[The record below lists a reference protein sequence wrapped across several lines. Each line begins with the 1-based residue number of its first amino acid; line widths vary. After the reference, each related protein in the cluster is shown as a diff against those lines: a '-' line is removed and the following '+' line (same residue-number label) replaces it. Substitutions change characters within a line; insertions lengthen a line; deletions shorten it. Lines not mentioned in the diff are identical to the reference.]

1 MLSSNQSRFIFA
13 VMLTFIVLS
22 PCVISVSN
30 TNFVMTPR
38 GTMELAA
45 PTITGPTVHDVENGT
60 ISDTLE
66 YDAFDADPKN
76 YSVTVDGGDYDSG
89 IWDGGTITVYLVYL
103 QTRGLINTLP
113 QAFAF
118 EVTVF
123 NNAEESASASTTV
136 NVILDTLAPAIT
148 QPANITYEAG
158 SFGNEIRWNI
168 TESNPDFYNISRTSN
183 EPTSNSSVLET
194 GDWDGN
200 DIVIDIDGLN
210 ASRWYLYKLFVNDT
224 FGMNSTSFVNV
235 TVLQDLT
242 APVISSPNDVA
253 FEFGATGFEIRWHA
267 YDSNPKNYTI
277 VGIINYN
284 DTFYGNYTN
293 PMYHS
298 PLNVTQPTWT
308 FADSDG
314 GDISISLDWLYLGN
328 YTFIITAF
336 DIFNQTSSDS
346 VFLEIYPDIR
356 APIIVPSDDLVFEEG
371 YSGFN
376 VTWGTEENNPLW
388 YNLTL
393 DGSTIM
399 NGTWRGEN
407 FTVDV
412 NVTEV
417 GTYVY
422 NMTLRD
428 FFGFTSFAV
437 IQVDITVDIHPPII
451 AEVKVIQTLSSQTTN
466 NLTVQAYAWDLNN
479 IEAITIEWG
488 IGDPESA
495 TFVPESSDMILS
507 DIADFFTAELG
518 EFTQGSVVW
527 YRITAVDNSS
537 VGVEETTE
545 WLSVTVS
552 SMSYQGAPAL
562 LYGIIGIFGSLSLLI
577 FIVMY
582 FRARK

>member
-13 VMLTFIVLS
+13 LMLTLIVLS
-22 PCVISVSN
+22 PCVTSVSN
-30 TNFVMTPR
+30 TNIVMTPR

-45 PTITGPTVHDVENGT
+45 PTITGPTSHDVENGT

-76 YSVTVDGGDYDSG
+76 YSVTVDGSEYDSG
-89 IWDGGTITVYLVYL
+89 IWDGSEITVYLVYL
-103 QTRGLINTLP
+103 QTRGLITTLP
-113 QAFAF
+113 QAFVF

-136 NVILDTLAPAIT
+136 NVILDTLAPIIT
-148 QPANITYEAG
+148 QPANITYEEG

-168 TESNPDFYNISRTSN
+168 TESNPDIYNITRTSN
-183 EPTSNSSVLET
+183 EPTSNSSVIET

-200 DIVIDIDGLN
+200 DIVINIDGLN
-210 ASRWYLYKLFVNDT
+210 ASRWYLYNLFVNDT
-224 FGMNSTSFVNV
+224 FGRNATSYVNV

-242 APVISSPNDVA
+242 SPAISSPDDVA
-253 FEFGATGFEIRWHA
+253 FEFGDTGFEINWHA

-277 VGIINYN
+277 DGIINYN
-284 DTFYGNYTN
+284 NTLYGNYTN
-293 PMYHS
+293 PAYHS
-298 PLNVTQPTWT
+298 PLNVSQPTWT
-308 FADSDG
+308 FTEPDG

-336 DIFNQTSSDS
+336 DIFNQSSTDS
-346 VFLEIYPDIR
+346 VFLEIYPDVR
-356 APIIVPSDDLVFEEG
+356 APAIVPSDDLVFEEG
-371 YSGFN
+371 YSGYN

-412 NVTEV
+412 NVTAV
-417 GTYVY
+417 GTYIY

-428 FFGFTSFAV
+428 FFGFTSFAIIEV
-437 IQVDITVDIHPPII
+437 EITPDAHAPII
-451 AEVKVIQTLSSQTTN
+451 AEISVIQTLSSQTTN
-466 NLTVQAYAWDLNN
+466 NLTVQAYVWDLNS
-479 IEAITIEWG
+479 IEDITIEWG
-488 IGDPESA
+488 IGDPESSA
-495 TFVPESSDMILS
+495 FISQTSNMTLS
-507 DIADFFTAELG
+507 GINDFFTAELG
-518 EFTQGSVVW
+518 EYIHGVIVW
-527 YRITAVDNSS
+527 YRISATDDSS
-537 VGVEETTE
+537 VNNVETTE
-545 WLSVTVS
+545 WMSVTVS
-552 SMSYQGAPAL
+552 PMSYQGAPVL
-562 LYGIIGIFGSLSLLI
+562 LYGIIGILGGLSLLV